1 ATTQKKLDELKLAL
15 EAEKEKE
22 FAASLD
28 FIRRQLK
35 ESILT
40 KVFGDK
46 AKYPLVWMKTHPELV
61 KAKEI
66 LISKEQYKKLLAS
79 AR

>member
-1 ATTQKKLDELKLAL
+1 
-15 EAEKEKE
+15 
-22 FAASLD
+22 
-28 FIRRQLK
+28 
-35 ESILT
+35 
-40 KVFGDK
+40 VFGER

-66 LISKEQYKKLLAS
+66 LISKEQYKKLLAY